1 MTVYDARRPGRM
13 RPTLRLR
20 LTLLNGILLIGTGA
34 VLITLAWTVIA
45 DVLHPAQQLRPGT
58 RVLLANGT
66 SEDARTWQSEVQ
78 ANAERELLL
87 KGVSALLVVG
97 AAGVVGAYWVAGRA
111 LRPLHRVTATARRIA
126 ESDADDRGLH
136 ERIAL
141 SGPRDEIRE
150 LADTFDTML
159 QRLDQSFAGHR
170 RFIANAAHELRTSLV
185 VNRSLLET
193 AMSRPGA
200 PVARRSGR

>member
-1 MTVYDARRPGRM
+1 VDTVVAFG
-13 RPTLRLR
+13 LGWL
-20 LTLLNGILLIGTGA
+20 
-34 VLITLAWTVIA
+34 
-45 DVLHPAQQLRPGT
+45 
-58 RVLLANGT
+58 
-66 SEDARTWQSEVQ
+66 
-78 ANAERELLL
+78 
-87 KGVSALLVVG
+87 
-97 AAGVVGAYWVAGRA
+97 VAGRV

-200 PVARRSGR
+200 PVALQRLGAEL